1 MSQLNLAEGQTRD
14 QRPRKELGLSEI
26 RSRVLRLA
34 GPALVEQIFVTLV
47 GMVDMMMVGRLGP
60 AAVAAVGLAN
70 QPVNFAL
77 GIFIALNVGT
87 TAVVARSIGAEQPKD
102 ADHAATQSAAL
113 TLVAGAV
120 AALLGLMWSRQI
132 LVFMG
137 ADSGIISQGLGYMR
151 VVSIGFVFMSLAMNL
166 TASLR
171 GAGEMKTTMVVNIVA
186 NIVNIL
192 GNYVLI
198 YGNWGFPRLGVLGA
212 GIATTFARMITCLL
226 ATIVLL
232 RGNARVRMRLK
243 GLLRPDLDMYKRVL
257 HVGWPAAIEQL
268 VLRSGQMVFV
278 RTVAGLGTV
287 VFAAHQIGM
296 NIMSLSFMLGQA
308 FGASATTLV
317 GQSLG
322 AQDPPLAEKCAK
334 QTQLLAAGASM
345 LVSLLFWTMGRQVV
359 GLYTN
364 DPEVTRWGA
373 LVLKIIAFALPFQ
386 TTQFVLRGALR
397 GAGDTTWPLYA
408 TAVGV
413 WGFRVA
419 LAYLLGIVLGWGL
432 VGVWLALTL
441 DQMVRALIITWR
453 FRQGKWKYITV

>member
-1 MSQLNLAEGQTRD
+1 M
-14 QRPRKELGLSEI
+14 
-26 RSRVLRLA
+26 
-34 GPALVEQIFVTLV
+34 EQIFVTLV

-171 GAGEMKTTMVVNIVA
+171 GAGEMKTTIVVNIVA
-186 NIVNIL
+186 NIVNVL

-232 RGNARVRMRLK
+232 RGNARVRWLK
-243 GLLRPDLDMYKRVL
+243 GVRPDLDMYKRCC
-257 HVGWPAAIEQL
+257 
-268 VLRSGQMVFV
+268 
-278 RTVAGLGTV
+278 
-287 VFAAHQIGM
+287 
-296 NIMSLSFMLGQA
+296 MS
-308 FGASATTLV
+308 V
-317 GQSLG
+317 
-322 AQDPPLAEKCAK
+322 
-334 QTQLLAAGASM
+334 
-345 LVSLLFWTMGRQVV
+345 GRQPLSSWSCVPV
-359 GLYTN
+359 RWCLSGL
-364 DPEVTRWGA
+364 W
-373 LVLKIIAFALPFQ
+373 
-386 TTQFVLRGALR
+386 RG
-397 GAGDTTWPLYA
+397 
-408 TAVGV
+408 
-413 WGFRVA
+413 
-419 LAYLLGIVLGWGL
+419 
-432 VGVWLALTL
+432 
-441 DQMVRALIITWR
+441 
-453 FRQGKWKYITV
+453 